1 MATIIEMPKL
11 SDTMSVGTVVK
22 WHKKQGDKISN
33 GDVLAEIETDKATM
47 ELESFDDGTLLKIFV
62 GEGKEVPIGSPLAA
76 VGEEG
81 ESVDE
86 PSPSSAEPAN
96 QVTAEDDVAEED
108 EDKLE
113 EDDTPTEK
121 ESSVDGEKSLTAEEK
136 EGGMGEPSF
145 EEPANQ
151 VAEGDVAEEDENGPI
166 LSERILASPLAKKIA
181 VAENLD
187 LSKLTG
193 TGPSGRITKKDVLS
207 FLQDPAETPTP
218 DPVSGT
224 KEKVVSERI
233 EARSNGYLKEQS
245 VPVSKMRSIIASR
258 LLESKNTIPHFY
270 LQKEINSQ
278 PLRLAREAINERL
291 SDRCAADEKP
301 LKLTLNDLILK
312 ACAETIKWVP
322 DINTSWGENQILFH
336 GNVHLAFGVAIDGG
350 LVTPVIRN
358 AESLDLT
365 TLSLEAKSL
374 IGKARGKKLTPEEMT
389 GSTFTVTNLGMLGID
404 FFSGIINPPNA
415 AILSIGASVKK
426 PVLDS
431 SGNLQA
437 GETMTLGLSCDHRLV
452 DGVAGARFLK
462 LLGETLERP
471 ASLLV

>member
-22 WHKKQGDKISN
+22 WHKKIGDKISN

-76 VGEEG
+76 IGEDGETVEDLPSAAPEEQPAVGGKGDKKSSEPDEEG
-81 ESVDE
+81 ETEKKDAQDEEQPSENEPLAVESARQGEESSGGASVE
-86 PSPSSAEPAN
+86 PPSS
-96 QVTAEDDVAEED
+96 
-108 EDKLE
+108 
-113 EDDTPTEK
+113 
-121 ESSVDGEKSLTAEEK
+121 G
-136 EGGMGEPSF
+136 
-145 EEPANQ
+145 
-151 VAEGDVAEEDENGPI
+151 
-166 LSERILASPLAKKIA
+166 RILASPLAKKIA
-181 VAENLD
+181 LAENLD

-207 FLQDPAETPTP
+207 FLQGPAETPTP
-218 DPVSGT
+218 DPDSGT
-224 KEKVVSERI
+224 KERVVSERI
-233 EARSNGYLKEQS
+233 EASDSGYLKEQS

-278 PLRLAREAINERL
+278 PLLLAREAINGRL

-322 DINTSWGENQILFH
+322 DINTSWGGNQILFH
-336 GNVHLAFGVAIDGG
+336 GNVHLAFGVAIDEG

-389 GSTFTVTNLGMLGID
+389 GSTFTVTNLGMFGID

-452 DGVAGARFLK
+452 DGAVGARFLK